1 MKFEVALP
9 NLGKDAPD
17 KAKISFWY
25 CDIGETVTK
34 GQDLVEMVTDKATF
48 NVPSPAAGKLIEI
61 RAKQE
66 DTVKVGQVMA
76 VLETEG

>member
-25 CDIGETVTK
+25 CEIGEAVTK